1 MARIRTIKP
10 DFWTDEKIVEIS
22 AFARLLF
29 IGLWNFAD
37 DDGRMAYSPKKI
49 KMQIFP
55 ADTLDISE
63 LFGEIQGEGLIEL
76 YTIDSIEYL
85 QINQFAKHQKI
96 DKRTASKLP
105 NPRGVTPIPPELPV
119 SVPTE
124 GKGREGKGMEKSKE
138 ATDGG
143 PAEIKTFPINLQT
156 YLDQCAE
163 KKIMPIPK
171 PSTIFEYIEK
181 VGIPE
186 EWLGLHWKVFKDKH
200 TETGSKRQKDWV
212 ATFRNSVTSN
222 WYKIWYINADG
233 SCVLS
238 TTGRQ
243 AERQYADMELAAA

>member
-10 DFWTDEKIVEIS
+10 DFWTDEKIVELS

-55 ADTLDISE
+55 ADTLNISE
-63 LFGEIQGEGLIEL
+63 LFGEIRGESLIEI
-76 YTIDSIEYL
+76 YTVDSIEYL
-85 QINQFAKHQKI
+85 QINHFSKHQKI
-96 DKRTASKLP
+96 DKRTPSKFP
-105 NPRGVTPIPPELPV
+105 EPSKNSTTPTEFPRIPT
-119 SVPTE
+119 TE
-124 GKGREGKGMEKSKE
+124 GKGREWNGMEKSKE
-138 ATDGG
+138 ATSGSPDE
-143 PAEIKTFPINLQT
+143 EIKNSPICLKT
-156 YLDQCAE
+156 YLEQCTE
-163 KKIMPIPK
+163 KNVMPIPK
-171 PSTIFEYIEK
+171 PGTIFEYIEK

-186 EWLGLHWKVFKDKH
+186 EWLELHWKVFKNKH
-200 TETGSKRQKDWV
+200 TVTGAKKQRDWI

-238 TTGRQ
+238 TVGRQ
-243 AERQYADMELAAA
+243 AEIEYADQVAA